1 MRAFCN
7 NRRNFHTEKTA
18 VFAALMSSLT
28 CESFIYDIHKGEVG
42 GGNHKIFGNF
52 ADRWRWFLV
61 KGGGIFLILWT
72 STCAKSKSSFFI
84 SYEQTFTFVW
94 LLAVITPPFKL
105 FLVICC
111 SIMEAQEV

>member
-84 SYEQTFTFVW
+84 SYVQTFYIC
-94 LLAVITPPFKL
+94 LAFSCYNAPF
-105 FLVICC
+105 
-111 SIMEAQEV
+111 